1 MGVWV
6 CGCVCGARD
15 GGWPIHNSAGCASFA
30 CECARMDFSFSRYR
44 IVPLGSNSKIAQVGN
59 ERVLS
64 FDLYNGR
71 GFFRRSFNIAMS
83 CFLECIGELGAFA
96 EGKANLR

>member
-1 MGVWV
+1 
-6 CGCVCGARD
+6 
-15 GGWPIHNSAGCASFA
+15 
-30 CECARMDFSFSRYR
+30 MDFSFSRYR